1 MAEIIDSVC
10 AKCHATCKRNH
21 PLCCVCVKTPFIC
34 DECHDESHVEE
45 LKIVKSLKRRVL
57 FILKLINS
65 DFLQSSKN
73 EVFGKELK
81 GMETELERLKE
92 QLLMS
97 GKRKRE

>member
-1 MAEIIDSVC
+1 
-10 AKCHATCKRNH
+10 
-21 PLCCVCVKTPFIC
+21 
-34 DECHDESHVEE
+34 VEE